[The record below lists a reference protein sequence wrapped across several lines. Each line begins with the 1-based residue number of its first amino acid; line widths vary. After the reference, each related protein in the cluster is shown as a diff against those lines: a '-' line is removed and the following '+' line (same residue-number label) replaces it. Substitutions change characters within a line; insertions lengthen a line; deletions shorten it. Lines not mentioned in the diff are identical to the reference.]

1 MFAREEEGAEESDPA
16 GVAQTS
22 IPPGVGT
29 GIGLFT
35 DSLALAVRPRNG
47 GEMFRYRLHSPDG
60 DDLGEATYAQM
71 MIHPDEE
78 IIAASNQRFRVLDV
92 VPFEEEDE
100 SPFVGL
106 LQVEA
111 A

>member
-1 MFAREEEGAEESDPA
+1 
-16 GVAQTS
+16 
-22 IPPGVGT
+22 
-29 GIGLFT
+29 
-35 DSLALAVRPRNG
+35 
-47 GEMFRYRLHSPDG
+47 MFRYRLHSPDG

-71 MIHPDEE
+71 IHAGEE
-78 IIAASNQRFRVLDV
+78 IIAGRAERFRVLDV

-106 LQVEA
+106 LRIEA